1 MMANDL
7 LLGSGARLVHVGAH
21 KTGTTAVQGAFSNAS
36 HRLPQHGVSYF
47 GPVPGSTYLEGALA
61 ITRRKAQLG
70 KAVPDMR
77 HWTALTA
84 DVAAQGDRRVLV
96 SSAFFGD
103 GDEEVAAR
111 VVAGLGGARVHVV
124 VTLRPLTK
132 VMPSQWQQYVQNGLR
147 MLYPEWL
154 DGELNKPPG
163 EAPTPTFWQRHRHDK
178 LVARWAA
185 AAGAGNVTAVVVDES
200 DRSMLLRTFEG
211 MLGLPS
217 GLLALDDSAENRSLT
232 LGEVE
237 LIRRLNELIKERG
250 WSEKVYS
257 RFMKGGVIRQLKI
270 GHQPGPDEPRVST
283 PAWAQKRAAEIGAEM
298 AGNISALGV
307 RVVGDIASLGG
318 PSADAAPMWED
329 SSPEMALVSPAAASQ
344 AVVGAII
351 ASKAPELAGQKAP
364 QAAPVTRAARPSG
377 LVPLEDRPL
386 RDVDAKS
393 LARVLIGRGRRRASR
408 ALHRSY

>member
-1 MMANDL
+1 MVKDDL
-7 LLGSGARLVHVGAH
+7 LLSPGSRLVHVGAH
-21 KTGTTAVQGAFSNAS
+21 KTGTTAVQGAFSKARD
-36 HRLPQHGVSYF
+36 RLPEHGVSYF

-61 ITRRKAQLG
+61 IAQRPAQLG

-84 DVAAQGDRRVLV
+84 DVAAQGDRRVMV

-103 GDEEVAAR
+103 GDEEMAAR
-111 VVAGLGGARVHVV
+111 VVEGLGGARVHVV

-147 MLYPEWL
+147 MPYPDWL
-154 DGELNKPPG
+154 DGQLNMPAD
-163 EAPTPTFWQRHRHDK
+163 EAPTPSFWQRHRHDK

-185 AAGAGNVTAVVVDES
+185 TAGPGNVIAVVVDES
-200 DRSMLLRTFEG
+200 DRLMLLRTFEA
-211 MLGLPS
+211 MLGLPA
-217 GLLALDDSAENRSLT
+217 GFLALEDSAENRSLT

-237 LIRRLNELIKERG
+237 LIRTLNELVKERG
-250 WSEKVYS
+250 WSDKVYS

-307 RVVGDIASLGG
+307 RVVGDISSLGG
-318 PSADAAPMWED
+318 PSADAAPVWAD
-329 SSPEMALVSPAAASQ
+329 SPPPAPLVSPAAASQ
-344 AVVGAII
+344 AVLG
-351 ASKAPELAGQKAP
+351 
-364 QAAPVTRAARPSG
+364 
-377 LVPLEDRPL
+377 
-386 RDVDAKS
+386 
-393 LARVLIGRGRRRASR
+393 
-408 ALHRSY
+408 